1 MELVINEIQG
11 PEGLIIEL
19 RNTQRGEKA
28 HILPEC
34 GGTLIQ
40 LFEHIRL
47 PGSGPIHQNA
57 YHPSALLAPW
67 VNRVRNGNYSFQGRN
82 YQLPIT
88 EPTLG
93 NAIHGFLARKPF
105 EIIEKKVI
113 DNQAKLVLQH
123 SYTGDYP
130 GFPFPFDFQLTY
142 ELHTNGHFFIRFG
155 IKNTG
160 EHQMPFAIGWHPY
173 FTFPDADLS
182 DLEIS
187 FSPQSKFL
195 SDSQMIP
202 LREEMVEYTVPVDLA
217 QESLDNVFRLR
228 EAEYHTTILTNKRTH
243 ASLCIKQHVADFP
256 FLVVYAPE
264 NEACIAIE
272 PMTANT
278 DAFNTLDGLKSLGP
292 NERFYS
298 TVEIWL
304 RR

>member
-19 RNTQRGEKA
+19 RNTKRGEKA

-292 NERFYS
+292 EDRFS
-298 TVEIWL
+298 SEVEIWL
-304 RR
+304 GR

>member
-202 LREEMVEYTVPVDLA
+202 LREEMVEYTEPVDLA
-217 QESLDNVFRLR
+217 KESLDNVFRLR
-228 EAEYHTTILTNKRTH
+228 EAEFHTTTLTNKRTH
-243 ASLCIKQHVADFP
+243 ARLCIKQHVADFP

-292 NERFYS
+292 EDRFS
-298 TVEIWL
+298 SEVEIWL
-304 RR
+304 GR

>member
-28 HILPEC
+28 HILPGC

-88 EPTLG
+88 EPALG

-160 EHQMPFAIGWHPY
+160 EHLMPFAIGWHPY

-202 LREEMVEYTVPVDLA
+202 LREEPVEYTKPVNLA
-217 QESLDNVFRLR
+217 KESLDNVFRLR
-228 EAEYHTTILTNKRTH
+228 EAEYHTTTLTNKRTH
-243 ASLCIKQHVADFP
+243 ASLYIKQHVADFP

>member
-88 EPTLG
+88 EPALG

-105 EIIEKKVI
+105 QVIEKKTDADRAI
-113 DNQAKLVLQH
+113 LKLLHV
-123 SYTGDYP
+123 YEGDYP

-142 ELHTNGHFFIRFG
+142 ELHANGHFYVMFD
-155 IKNTG
+155 IKNKG
-160 EHQMPFAIGWHPY
+160 NQRMPFAIGWHPY
-173 FTFPDADLS
+173 FTFPDTDLS

-187 FSPQSKFL
+187 FRPQSKFL

-202 LREEMVEYTVPVDLA
+202 LREEPVEYTEPVDLA
-217 QESLDNVFRLR
+217 KESLDNVFRLQK
-228 EAEYHTTILTNKRTH
+228 AEYHTTTLTNKRTH
-243 ASLCIKQHVADFP
+243 ASLCIKQNAADFP
-256 FLVVYAPE
+256 FLVVFAPE
-264 NEACIAIE
+264 NEACVAIE

-292 NERFYS
+292 EERFYS

>member
-1 MELVINEIQG
+1 MELIINEIQS

-19 RNTQRGEKA
+19 LNSQSGEKA

-40 LFEHIRL
+40 LFEHISI

-57 YHPSALLAPW
+57 FHPSALLAPW

-88 EPTLG
+88 EPSLG
-93 NAIHGFLARKPF
+93 NAIHGFLARKSF
-105 EIIEKKVI
+105 QVMEKKANHDKAI
-113 DNQAKLVLQH
+113 LVLEH
-123 SYTGDYP
+123 DYAGDYP
-130 GFPFPFDFQLTY
+130 GFPFPFIFQLTY
-142 ELHTNGHFFIRFG
+142 ELQINGHFYVHFD

-160 EHQMPFAIGWHPY
+160 ENHMPFAIGWHPY
-173 FTFPDADLS
+173 FSFPNADLS

-187 FSPQSKFL
+187 FSPQSKFI

-202 LREEMVEYTVPVDLA
+202 FREESVEYLEPVDLA
-217 QESLDNVFRLR
+217 KESLDNVFRLK
-228 EAEYHTTILTNKRTH
+228 EAEFHTSILTNKRTQTR
-243 ASLCIKQHVADFP
+243 LCIKQNVHDFP
-256 FLVVYAPE
+256 FLVVFAPE
-264 NEACIAIE
+264 NKGCVAIE

-278 DAFNTLDGLKSLGP
+278 DAFNTFDGLKSLGP
-292 NERFYS
+292 EENFSS

-304 RR
+304 SR

>member
-19 RNTQRGEKA
+19 RNTQRGEVA

-57 YHPSALLAPW
+57 FHPSALLAPW

-105 EIIEKKVI
+105 EIIEKKVSADRAI
-113 DNQAKLVLQH
+113 LSLQH
-123 SYTGDYP
+123 VYEGNYP
-130 GFPFPFDFQLTY
+130 GFPFPFNFQLTY
-142 ELHTNGHFFIRFG
+142 ELHASGHFFIRFG

-173 FTFPDADLS
+173 FTFQDADLS

-187 FSPQSKFL
+187 FSPQSKFI

-202 LREEMVEYTVPVDLA
+202 LREEQVKYSEPVDLA
-217 QESLDNVFRLR
+217 KERLDNVFRLQ
-228 EAEYHTTILTNKRTH
+228 EAENHTTTLTNKRTH
-243 ASLCIKQHVADFP
+243 ASLCIKQNVADFP
-256 FLVVYAPE
+256 FLVVFAPE
-264 NEACIAIE
+264 NEACVAIE

-292 NERFYS
+292 DETFCS

-304 RR
+304 NR

>member
-202 LREEMVEYTVPVDLA
+202 LREEMVEYTEPVDLA
-217 QESLDNVFRLR
+217 KESLDNVFRLR

-292 NERFYS
+292 EDRFS
-298 TVEIWL
+298 SEVEIWL
-304 RR
+304 GR

>member
-28 HILPEC
+28 HILPGC

-88 EPTLG
+88 EPALG

-123 SYTGDYP
+123 TYTGDYP
-130 GFPFPFDFQLTY
+130 GYPFPFDFQLTY

-202 LREEMVEYTVPVDLA
+202 LREEPVEYTKPVNLA
-217 QESLDNVFRLR
+217 KESLDNVFRLR
-228 EAEYHTTILTNKRTH
+228 EAEYHTTTLTNKRTH

-292 NERFYS
+292 EDCFS
-298 TVEIWL
+298 SEVEIWL
-304 RR
+304 GR

>member
-19 RNTQRGEKA
+19 RNTKRGEKA

-202 LREEMVEYTVPVDLA
+202 LREEMVEYTEPVDLA
-217 QESLDNVFRLR
+217 KESLDNVFRLR
-228 EAEYHTTILTNKRTH
+228 EAEFHTTTLTNKRTH
-243 ASLCIKQHVADFP
+243 ARLCIKQHVADFP

-292 NERFYS
+292 EDRFS
-298 TVEIWL
+298 SEVEIWL
-304 RR
+304 GR